1 MAHCVQSAVLD
12 RALLA
17 KQQPRAFLL
26 PITSLAPFQISS
38 AAKTLLP
45 RLFPLPRSLMHHQNP
60 FVFTDRIFLPPPS
73 PMPPAP
79 HRPPLHGDNLP
90 PVHGV
95 VRAHGGH
102 RGSEGVQAERHVQGA
117 ESSELP
123 FSGAGGPVPPNPL
136 CCSDLRR
143 CGTNS
148 ASPMVEASTCC
159 PLPSIRSRLK
169 KTNLTDLG
177 VRSDT

>member
-12 RALLA
+12 HALLA
-17 KQQPRAFLL
+17 KQQPRAFPL

-45 RLFPLPRSLMHHQNP
+45 RLFPLPRPLTHHQNT
-60 FVFTDRIFLPPPS
+60 FILADHIFLPPPS
-73 PMPPAP
+73 PTPPAP
-79 HRPPLHGDNLP
+79 HRPPLHGGNLP

-102 RGSEGVQAERHVQGA
+102 RGSEGVQAERHVQGE

-148 ASPMVEASTCC
+148 ASPMVEASACC
-159 PLPSIRSRLK
+159 RPPRCQVK
-169 KTNLTDLG
+169 KNE
-177 VRSDT
+177 SN